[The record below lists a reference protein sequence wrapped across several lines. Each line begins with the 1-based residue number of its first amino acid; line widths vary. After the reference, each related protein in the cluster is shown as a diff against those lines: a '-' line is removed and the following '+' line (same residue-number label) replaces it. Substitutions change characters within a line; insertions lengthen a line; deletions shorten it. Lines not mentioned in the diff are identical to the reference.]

1 MTARTTGRAN
11 RAQGLALEDALDAQH
26 AIYAAQGLAHM
37 TRIPTPVTVIGRT
50 TLDARGRACFRACFA
65 ARTGVDFVGWA
76 RPNGQVV
83 PCAVEA
89 KTHSGDGAWDSGL
102 RPGALFGVGC
112 GGLTIEQ
119 AAQMRT
125 YVLAGCH
132 AVIILRAW
140 GATWCIDYEDL
151 ATHVDDVN
159 RRTVRPTEVGDI
171 GRRLV
176 GVDWLG
182 VG

>member
-26 AIYAAQGLAHM
+26 AIYAAQGRAHM

-65 ARTGVDFVGWA
+65 ARAGVDFVGWA

-83 PCAVEA
+83 PVAVEA
-89 KTHSGDGAWDSGL
+89 KTHSGEDSWDSGVDASGYSVGDAGVT
-102 RPGALFGVGC
+102 PGQVRQLD
-112 GGLTIEQ
+112 
-119 AAQMRT
+119 T
-125 YVLAGCH
+125 YAHHGIACVVLS
-132 AVIILRAW
+132 AW
-140 GATWCIDYEDL
+140 GATWRVDW
-151 ATHVDDVN
+151 HVLLGHVQRVR
-159 RRTVRPTEVGDI
+159 RRTVRPGEVESI
-171 GRRLV
+171 GTRLV

>member
-11 RAQGLALEDALDAQH
+11 RAQGLALEEALDAQH
-26 AIYAAQGLAHM
+26 AIYAAQGLAHL

-83 PCAVEA
+83 PVAVEA
-89 KTHSGDGAWDSGL
+89 KTHAGDDAWDSGL

-159 RRTVRPTEVGDI
+159 RRTVRPTEIGDV